1 MNDTCVF
8 DITAVSPLPEYSA
21 SNSFI
26 SSVSDVIRESGLTC
40 EFSVSRQSLDVNC
53 YLDSSYADF
62 IGKRGSG
69 DVDESAEALVQSMLE
84 ANTVTYEGFIDAGM
98 YGVSTTL
105 MMYDSGGVPL
115 VRQDYMDRPGFYAE
129 LSAFQNGR
137 MYQYPSSTS
146 YYDNMEISLANCYYV
161 GSVLYPE
168 RFGDVDFEAKAS
180 EIFDFF
186 LGEPDY
192 LSELEAYGAF
202 YGAVDVSADA

>member
-1 MNDTCVF
+1 
-8 DITAVSPLPEYSA
+8 
-21 SNSFI
+21 
-26 SSVSDVIRESGLTC
+26 
-40 EFSVSRQSLDVNC
+40 
-53 YLDSSYADF
+53 
-62 IGKRGSG
+62 
-69 DVDESAEALVQSMLE
+69 
-84 ANTVTYEGFIDAGM
+84 
-98 YGVSTTL
+98 
-105 MMYDSGGVPL
+105 
-115 VRQDYMDRPGFYAE
+115 
-129 LSAFQNGR
+129 

-168 RFGDVDFEAKAS
+168 RFEDVDFEAKAS